1 MNSDETV
8 IKSQVIVVISSISS
22 VSQLIPGTNVENEL
36 NQMLLLEVFLMVLMQ
51 VVSEFAM

>member
-22 VSQLIPGTNVENEL
+22 VTQLIPSTNVENEL

>member
-8 IKSQVIVVISSISS
+8 IKSQVIVVISSILS
-22 VSQLIPGTNVENEL
+22 VSQLIPSTNVENEL

>member
-22 VSQLIPGTNVENEL
+22 FSQLIPSTNVENEL

>member
-22 VSQLIPGTNVENEL
+22 VSQLIPSTNVENEL